1 MTLTVRRRPTA
12 AAWVRRGLVQIFL
25 AAVSV
30 AVLLPLYTVVN
41 FSFKTKKELYL
52 DNPLALPHGLYLD
65 NYVNAMDRLHLGT
78 TFLNTLLYTVISVV
92 ILALL
97 AGAAA
102 WAIARNRGRFFRFSY
117 VYFLLGILIPFQ
129 ALFLPIYIVGNALH
143 LTNTFAGIIL
153 MYVATG
159 LSFSIFLMTG
169 FMTQVPVELEEAAQ
183 IDGCSVYRTYF
194 RIVLPLLQP
203 AIATLI
209 ILQAFAIWN
218 DYLLAS
224 LFVSSSSL
232 KTMNVMF
239 QQLFSTTSSNYST
252 AMAGVLVSV
261 APITVL
267 FVALQKYFIK
277 GLAAGAVKG

>member
-1 MTLTVRRRPTA
+1 VIRLRRVLLQLFMIVVA
-12 AAWVRRGLVQIFL
+12 AA
-25 AAVSV
+25 A
-30 AVLLPLYTVVN
+30 LLPLYTVVN
-41 FSFKTKKELYL
+41 FSLKTKKELYL
-52 DNPLALPHGLYLD
+52 DPPLAPPHTGSLD
-65 NYVNAMDRLHLGT
+65 NYAAAFDRLHVST
-78 TFLNTLLYTVISVV
+78 TFLNTFLYTVIAVAL
-92 ILALL
+92 LALL
-97 AGAAA
+97 SGAAA
-102 WAIARNRGRFFRFSY
+102 WAIARNRGKFFKFSY
-117 VYFLLGILIPFQ
+117 VYFLLGILVPFQ

-143 LTNTFAGIIL
+143 LTNTFAGMIV

-159 LSFSIFLMTG
+159 LSFSVFLMTG

-194 RIVLPLLQP
+194 SIVLPLLKP
-203 AIATLI
+203 AIATLV
-209 ILQAFAIWN
+209 ILQAFGIWN

-232 KTMNVMF
+232 KTLNVMF

-252 AMAGVLVSV
+252 AMAGVVISA

-267 FVALQKYFIK
+267 FVSLQRYFIK